1 MQLEPEESSTKAV
14 DASDTGPTAKLPRS
28 VQSLSVAWQGL
39 KAAWRLEKSFRNHVF
54 GALAMLAV
62 LVALR
67 PEPIWWALALLCSTL
82 LITLELINTSIE
94 RLIDHV
100 DRSWHAD
107 IKLIKD
113 ISAGAVIVAS
123 AGVLVVGVI
132 MIFEAF
138 RLFD

>member
-1 MQLEPEESSTKAV
+1 MKLEPEESSTRAV

-28 VQSLSVAWQGL
+28 VQSLSVAWHGL

-132 MIFEAF
+132 MIFEAL